1 MNAYHPDQD
10 FWKGLGIAVTV
21 SLLAW
26 VLVTVVVVLST
37 GGAGS

>member
-10 FWKGLGIAVTV
+10 FWRGFGIAVTV
-21 SLLAW
+21 SALAW
-26 VLVTVVVVLST
+26 LLVSVVVVLST